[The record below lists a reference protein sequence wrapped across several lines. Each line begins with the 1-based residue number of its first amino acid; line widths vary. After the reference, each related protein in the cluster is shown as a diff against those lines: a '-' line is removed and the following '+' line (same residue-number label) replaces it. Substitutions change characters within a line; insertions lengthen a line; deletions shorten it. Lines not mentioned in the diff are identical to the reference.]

1 MREEGEHSGPP
12 PHSSCARPLAFCR
25 KGSAGTCA
33 SAAARSGLGFG
44 VWGLGFSG
52 WDAYTHTHTHMRA
65 HTCTHTHTH
74 IHTQTHISTHTQT
87 YATSEGH
94 DRAVDQAAFYP
105 CLSFQA
111 SRLCVCLRACVCA
124 CVRACVRAG
133 VRVYVCACV
142 RVRVCVC
149 ARACARSPG
158 SGFRVWICGLVFRA
172 YSLGFRVRGLGRRQ
186 PSQQRRQFRL

>member
-1 MREEGEHSGPP
+1 MREEGERCAPP

-44 VWGLGFSG
+44 IWGLAVGMH
-52 WDAYTHTHTHMRA
+52 THTHTHTHARTHM
-65 HTCTHTHTH
+65 HTYTYTHTHRHTH
-74 IHTQTHISTHTQT
+74 IHTHTQT

-105 CLSFQA
+105 CLSLQA
-111 SRLCVCLRACVCA
+111 SCLCVCLRACVCA
-124 CVRACVRAG
+124 CVCGWVGGCVRAG
-133 VRVYVCACV
+133 V

-186 PSQQRRQFRL
+186 PSQQRRQFTL